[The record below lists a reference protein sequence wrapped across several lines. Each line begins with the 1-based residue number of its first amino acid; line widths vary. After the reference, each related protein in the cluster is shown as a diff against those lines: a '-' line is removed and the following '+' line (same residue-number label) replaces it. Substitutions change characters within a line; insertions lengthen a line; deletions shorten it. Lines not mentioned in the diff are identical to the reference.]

1 MLCWQP
7 VWPWPA
13 SVGDLFIWIAQTV
26 TFVLVVVSLG
36 TVVVL
41 LIPGPTRTVGEALA
55 GWPAQSVGAGL
66 VVALIAAVVLP
77 FLVLI
82 CIGIPVALVAAA
94 ALAIAALF
102 GWIAAGQALGQR
114 IFESLKLASEPPV
127 AAVALGL
134 LILAS
139 LVALP
144 VLGAVVGAMVGAWG
158 LGAVVLTRGGS
169 LPYVGG
175 WPSWIVGPRATG

>member
-1 MLCWQP
+1 MLGWQP

-26 TFVLVVVSLG
+26 AFVLVVVSLG

-41 LIPGPTRTVGEALA
+41 LVPGPTRTVAEALT

-77 FLVLI
+77 FLVVI
-82 CIGIPVALVAAA
+82 CIGIPVAVVAAA
-94 ALAIAALF
+94 ALATGLLF
-102 GWIAAGQALGQR
+102 GWIAVGQALGQR
-114 IFESLKLASEPPV
+114 IFESLKLPSQQPV
-127 AAVALGL
+127 AAAALGL

-139 LVALP
+139 LTALP
-144 VLGAVVGAMVGAWG
+144 VLGTVVGATVGAWG
-158 LGAVVLTRGGS
+158 LGAVVVTRGGS
-169 LPYVGG
+169 LPYTGG